1 MMYDDVVLCA
11 DFSRDSKMLA
21 SGSQDGKI
29 KVWRFRTSQ
38 CLWRLERA
46 HSQGVT
52 SVSFSRDGSQLLST
66 SFDRT
71 TRAQLLVQ
79 IFNALLL
86 QHILYLSI
94 VKCFNK
100 MLAIMLKEFCGHTL
114 HMNDA
119 IFTNDGSHVII
130 DSSDYTIKVWDVQTT
145 DHIQTFKPPPP
156 LRGGDA
162 SINYVHIS
170 PKNTDHIVV
179 VKSFSSGKRESED
192 FVATCVSPKGEW
204 IYFVGEDKYP
214 NLCI

>member
-71 TRAQLLVQ
+71 TSSKPKIHHTNVGLTLWPMEESMVVTGCN
-79 IFNALLL
+79 IFFFSIAKTNLPMR
-86 QHILYLSI
+86 HIL
-94 VKCFNK
+94 F
-100 MLAIMLKEFCGHTL
+100 
-114 HMNDA
+114 
-119 IFTNDGSHVII
+119 HVLQIRHSLFFILLPNSGTRAWEMIHII
-130 DSSDYTIKVWDVQTT
+130 DI
-145 DHIQTFKPPPP
+145 
-156 LRGGDA
+156 GGDA
-162 SINYVHIS
+162 NEITHFCAAI
-170 PKNTDHIVV
+170 
-179 VKSFSSGKRESED
+179 
-192 FVATCVSPKGEW
+192 
-204 IYFVGEDKYP
+204 
-214 NLCI
+214 